1 MKAKT
6 KKETKI
12 MKKSYKVATVLMLSS
27 ALLLA
32 GCHKNSSQS
41 KAHSNSP
48 KTSQTSKAKS
58 QKGSS
63 QNQSGSQS
71 TNQTQANGGNSNS
84 SNSSDQGSTNN
95 QASTSSLDVSAIA
108 NGDFTTIA
116 GTWQNANGETLV
128 FDNNGLVSDTQ
139 VISSQGVSG
148 EKALFG
154 IGPKDSE
161 VGSAALFVIPAG
173 VPTVGGKT
181 YQQDALV
188 VGQSESAEATP
199 YYRVG

>member
-1 MKAKT
+1 
-6 KKETKI
+6 
-12 MKKSYKVATVLMLSS
+12 MKKSYKIAALLMLSS
-27 ALLLA
+27 TLLLT

-41 KAHSNSP
+41 KTHSSSA
-48 KTSQTSKAKS
+48 KTSQTSKTHS

-63 QNQSGSQS
+63 QNQSSQSSDQNQTNGGTTTSSSS
-71 TNQTQANGGNSNS
+71 TNQG
-84 SNSSDQGSTNN
+84 SDNN
-95 QASTSSLDVSAIA
+95 QASTSSLDITAIS
-108 NGDFTTIA
+108 NDFSSIA
-116 GTWQNANGETLV
+116 GTWQNTNGETLV
-128 FDNNGLVSDTQ
+128 FDDNGLVSDTQ

-161 VGSAALFVIPAG
+161 VGSAVLFVIPAG

-188 VGQSESAEATP
+188 VGQSESAESTP
-199 YYRVG
+199 YYRVS